1 MIPTADTMAGAIKSF
16 GRTLLINELI
26 DASVYSNL
34 EAAIS
39 RLNGKKKTWRYSVEA
54 SRPLSLAPLE
64 HAQLNKW
71 IFPEIY
77 VDIEVDET
85 KITQGMPPFEKLVA
99 TFELKEFDTG
109 KIKVKS
115 HIDLANKNEATLKYQ
130 EGPLFHLQFG
140 GHSPGN
146 LRDEENKLKEP
157 RWTHPPMDL
166 ILLCETV
173 IANFYPDKWAKIKTQ
188 PAWQQLIHT
197 SQILCYQYYFEKI
210 NDCLSKGKPILNH
223 IWASEWG
230 NATGSKS

>member
-1 MIPTADTMAGAIKSF
+1 MIPTADDMASAIKTF
-16 GRTLLINELI
+16 GRTLQINKLI
-26 DASVYSNL
+26 DAASLSNL
-34 EAAIS
+34 ETAIS
-39 RLNGKKKTWRYSVEA
+39 SLNGKKKAWRYSVEA
-54 SRPLSLAPLE
+54 SRPLSFAPLE
-64 HAQLNKW
+64 HAQLNEW
-71 IFPEIY
+71 IVPEVY
-77 VDIEVDET
+77 VDIEVEESKSTD
-85 KITQGMPPFEKLVA
+85 GVPPFKKLVA
-99 TFELKEFDTG
+99 TFELKELDTG

-115 HIDLANKNEATLKYQ
+115 HIDLANKNESTLKYQ

-157 RWTHPPMDL
+157 RWAHPPMDL

-197 SQILCYQYYFEKI
+197 SQILCYRYYFEKI
-210 NDCLSKGKPILNH
+210 NECLSNEKPILNH

-230 NATGSKS
+230 KTARG